1 MSITYSCIAL
11 IFHLFLSRVSK
22 FSLTYFFFLSVSF
35 DLLVSDRVHPGH
47 ARKMVRS
54 LLEEA
59 QTLGKAPEVF
69 YWENIEGGHGV
80 SHIITVFFT

>member
-1 MSITYSCIAL
+1 
-11 IFHLFLSRVSK
+11 
-22 FSLTYFFFLSVSF
+22 
-35 DLLVSDRVHPGH
+35 
-47 ARKMVRS
+47 MVRS

-80 SHIITVFFT
+80 SHIITVFLPKH